1 MLDYI
6 SFVEYLEAS
15 LVAMNHREQDFLGSV
30 GDKESACQCK
40 RHKKLRVWSLVKK
53 IPWSRKWEL
62 IPVFL
67 PGKFHGQR
75 SLEGYRPWG
84 HEKSWTQL
92 SNWEQTHIQNIET
105 YPSEKYKC

>member
-40 RHKKLRVWSLVKK
+40 RHKKLRV
-53 IPWSRKWEL
+53 
-62 IPVFL
+62 
-67 PGKFHGQR
+67 
-75 SLEGYRPWG
+75 
-84 HEKSWTQL
+84 
-92 SNWEQTHIQNIET
+92 
-105 YPSEKYKC
+105 